1 MAGGGGEPAEG
12 KEDLGMSV
20 NNIGKG
26 WGESKG
32 VGGVFQGSI
41 SGGTTFGGGDVG
53 DDPPYGPGPGGVP
66 TQGRSTDQRESTHR
80 LLYGIWEYPPLYTDM
95 Q

>member
-1 MAGGGGEPAEG
+1 MEG

-26 WGESKG
+26 EGESKG